1 MKHRGKKELQKSPN
15 KALLDAQ
22 KKKTFAGMR
31 NEITN
36 ANALKR
42 AATKKQDE
50 LDKCSC
56 KKKFLLRKNIRYK

>member
-1 MKHRGKKELQKSPN
+1 MLR
-15 KALLDAQ
+15 

>member
-1 MKHRGKKELQKSPN
+1 
-15 KALLDAQ
+15 
-22 KKKTFAGMR
+22 MR

-56 KKKFLLRKNIRYK
+56 KKKVFAEKKDSL